1 VVCAGVRFVP
11 VADSSPQ
18 QIVRNA
24 RDRAES
30 AEDCQ
35 EASNKYK
42 VYNKM
47 SSTLLK
53 VSKKVRKDEETKK
66 GLDKLEKNLK
76 KVNLRRVEELKN
88 YQVHKLFIICV
99 QVGKLL
105 YFSDIFTLKLSFW

>member
-1 VVCAGVRFVP
+1 
-11 VADSSPQ
+11 
-18 QIVRNA
+18 
-24 RDRAES
+24 
-30 AEDCQ
+30 
-35 EASNKYK
+35 
-42 VYNKM
+42 M

-88 YQVHKLFIICV
+88 YKVHKLFIICV
-99 QVGKLL
+99 QVVKLV